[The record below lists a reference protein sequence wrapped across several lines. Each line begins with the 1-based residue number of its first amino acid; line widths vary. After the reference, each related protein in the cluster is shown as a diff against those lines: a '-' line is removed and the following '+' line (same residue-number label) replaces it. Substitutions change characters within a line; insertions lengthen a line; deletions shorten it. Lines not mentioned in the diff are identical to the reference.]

1 MMVVFAMMMMST
13 MTIMPIIM
21 MLFCRIQLPRIL
33 QVAVCVSVCLSV
45 CVYVCRF
52 AHTGLVCPEAAAT
65 SPHLV
70 LPLASRGVYVLLEIR
85 GARAGGRR

>member
-1 MMVVFAMMMMST
+1 MNDGCVRDDDEHDDDYANNNDAFLPH
-13 MTIMPIIM
+13 TIAQN
-21 MLFCRIQLPRIL
+21 FTSCC
-33 QVAVCVSVCLSV
+33 VCVCL
-45 CVYVCRF
+45 YVCRF